1 MDYVVKRSPAH
12 VDKTMQLHYH
22 RDIVLQIGSEV
33 VMATTPAPAPES
45 TLTDRYQ
52 TTVPDPVR
60 KALGLNKRDKI
71 RYTIQP
77 NGKVWISRADQT
89 ESDPVLGKF
98 LNFLAQDIETNPQQ
112 LQAMSS
118 DLASHVQS
126 LVSGVDLDL
135 DAPLLDED
143 E

>member
-1 MDYVVKRSPAH
+1 MR
-12 VDKTMQLHYH
+12 LHYLEP
-22 RDIVLQIGSEV
+22 IVLQTTRSEV
-33 VMATTPAPAPES
+33 AMAATPVPES

-77 NGKVWISRADQT
+77 NGKVWISRADQ
-89 ESDPVLGKF
+89 EERDPALGEFLKF
-98 LNFLAQDIETNPQQ
+98 LARDIEQNPQS
-112 LQAMSS
+112 LQAISS
-118 DLASHVQS
+118 DLVRHVQS
-126 LVSGVDLDL
+126 LVSDVDLDL

>member
-1 MDYVVKRSPAH
+1 
-12 VDKTMQLHYH
+12 
-22 RDIVLQIGSEV
+22 
-33 VMATTPAPAPES
+33 MATTLGPYPES

-52 TTVPDPVR
+52 TTIPEPVR

-71 RYTIQP
+71 CYTIQP
-77 NGKVWISRADQT
+77 NGKVWISRADQA
-89 ESDPVLGKF
+89 EENDPVLGRF
-98 LNFLAQDIETNPQQ
+98 LNFLAQDMQQNPQHI
-112 LQAMSS
+112 QAMSS
-118 DLASHVQS
+118 ELVSHVQS

>member
-1 MDYVVKRSPAH
+1 
-12 VDKTMQLHYH
+12 
-22 RDIVLQIGSEV
+22 
-33 VMATTPAPAPES
+33 MAATPAPYPES

-71 RYTIQP
+71 CYTIQP
-77 NGKVWISRADQT
+77 NGKVWISRADQS
-89 ESDPVLGKF
+89 ESDPVLEGF
-98 LNFLAQDIETNPQQ
+98 LNFLARDIEKNPQH
-112 LQAMSS
+112 LQALSA
-118 DLASHVQS
+118 DLISHVQS
-126 LVSGVDLDL
+126 LVLDVDIDL

>member
-1 MDYVVKRSPAH
+1 
-12 VDKTMQLHYH
+12 MQLHYH
-22 RDIVLQIGSEV
+22 ESIVLQTGLEV
-33 VMATTPAPAPES
+33 AMAATPASLPES

-71 RYTIQP
+71 CYTIQP

-89 ESDPVLGKF
+89 ENDPVLGEF
-98 LNFLAQDIETNPQQ
+98 LNFLARDMEKNPQH
-112 LQAMSS
+112 LQSISS
-118 DLASHVQS
+118 DLVSHVQS

>member
-1 MDYVVKRSPAH
+1 
-12 VDKTMQLHYH
+12 
-22 RDIVLQIGSEV
+22 
-33 VMATTPAPAPES
+33 MATTPAPES

-98 LNFLAQDIETNPQQ
+98 LKFLAQDIETNPQQ